1 MRTVPANDLLEFA
14 KAVLIRLGVPEEDAR
29 IVSDVLIQADLRGID
44 SHGIARLRRYV
55 KGLKEGYIKP
65 EAEIKIIRETP
76 VTATLDGGAGLGQV
90 ISVKAMEL
98 AIRKAREN
106 FLGFVAVRNTNH
118 YGIAGYY
125 SMMALKE
132 GMIGISTT
140 NSEVCI
146 VPTFGARAML
156 GTNPI
161 SIAVPALKERP
172 FVLDMATS
180 TVPVGKIE
188 VYDRLGKS
196 LPEGWAV
203 DEYGESARDPARVIE
218 NVYGHKGGGLL
229 PLGGLEEES
238 GGHKG
243 YGLALVVEI
252 FSALLPGALYSELVY
267 PVDDEGRPLPPNI
280 GHFFG
285 AMRIDAFRDPEEFRK
300 DMDDLLRRLKNSPK
314 RRGKE
319 RIYIHGEKE
328 MEMVRLREKEGIPLL
343 DRVVRDL
350 KDIARDLGIVPPF

>member
-1 MRTVPANDLLEFA
+1 MTTVPAQKLFEFA
-14 KAVLIRLGVPEEDAR
+14 KRALMRLSVPEEDAS
-29 IVSDVLIQADLRGID
+29 IVADVLLQSDLRGID

-98 AIRKAREN
+98 AIKKARKN

-118 YGIAGYY
+118 FGIAGYY

-140 NSEVCI
+140 NSEACI
-146 VPTFGARAML
+146 VPTFGSRAML

-161 SIAVPALKERP
+161 SIAVPALKEHP

-203 DEYGESARDPARVIE
+203 DEFGESARDPAQVIE

-252 FSALLPGALYSELVY
+252 FSALLSGALYSELVY
-267 PVDDEGRPLPPNI
+267 PFDEGGRPLPPNI

-285 AMRIDAFRDPEEFRK
+285 AMRIDAFRDPEGFRK

-328 MEMVRLREKEGIPLL
+328 TEMVSLREREGIPLPEK
-343 DRVVRDL
+343 VVLDL
-350 KDIARDLGIVPPF
+350 KDIARDIGIEIPF